1 MKGCDI
7 LLPSRIFF
15 NGFLDDFD
23 SPRKLDKMM
32 SCDIYEKEENYILE
46 IDVPGFKKEDINLEV
61 EEGYLKVV
69 AEKNMETDDSDSKKY
84 LHRERNCMTRCERQ
98 FYIGDVSVDDIKA
111 KFSNGSL
118 KILVPKTEDRKV
130 TKQIITIED

>member
-1 MKGCDI
+1 M
-7 LLPSRIFF
+7 LPSRIFF
-15 NGFLDDFD
+15 NSFFDDFD

-32 SCDIYEKEENYILE
+32 SCDIYEEEENYILE

-69 AEKNMETDDSDSKKY
+69 AEKNIETDDSDSKKY

-98 FYIGDVSVDDIKA
+98 FYIGDVSAEDIKA

>member
-15 NGFLDDFD
+15 NSFLDDFD

-98 FYIGDVSVDDIKA
+98 FYIGDVSAEDIKA

>member
-15 NGFLDDFD
+15 NSFLDDFD

>member
-15 NGFLDDFD
+15 NSFLDDFD

-61 EEGYLKVV
+61 EEGSLKVV

-98 FYIGDVSVDDIKA
+98 FYIGDVSAEDIKA

>member
-15 NGFLDDFD
+15 NSFFDDFD

-32 SCDIYEKEENYILE
+32 SCDIYEEEENYILE

-69 AEKNMETDDSDSKKY
+69 AEKNIETDDSDSKKY

-98 FYIGDVSVDDIKA
+98 FYIGDVSAEDIKA